1 MKTFC
6 HLIGKYFGIIAVVF
20 LILGMT
26 VPDSF
31 KWVVGNI
38 GGIPVLSTLLGVI
51 MFGMGTTLNLRD
63 FALVLK
69 RPVDVFV
76 GVCAQYLIMP
86 SLAFLLAMAFNLD
99 PALTAGVVLVG
110 TCPGGTY
117 LHVQRRLGLICNYD
131 QCFHT
136 AFTDSYSAHH
146 LSAYRTENRF

>member
-69 RPVDVFV
+69 RPVDVLSVSAPSILSCLHWLF
-76 GVCAQYLIMP
+76 YWLWPLI
-86 SLAFLLAMAFNLD
+86 
-99 PALTAGVVLVG
+99 
-110 TCPGGTY
+110 
-117 LHVQRRLGLICNYD
+117 
-131 QCFHT
+131 
-136 AFTDSYSAHH
+136 
-146 LSAYRTENRF
+146 

>member
-69 RPVDVFV
+69 RPVDVLSV
-76 GVCAQYLIMP
+76 SAP
-86 SLAFLLAMAFNLD
+86 SILSCLRWLF
-99 PALTAGVVLVG
+99 TG
-110 TCPGGTY
+110 Y
-117 LHVQRRLGLICNYD
+117 GL
-131 QCFHT
+131 
-136 AFTDSYSAHH
+136 
-146 LSAYRTENRF
+146 